1 MHIHL
6 LVHYVGKYVN
16 CWYNGPTCCW
26 LWSGVSTAQWSY
38 IRSIN
43 IRLALLDYSH
53 IAINLNSNMTHNVL
67 VILNIKQTWSWLM
80 DEKQIFYTRSLNIL
94 IFPPHPPHF
103 LVIQGISI
111 KMFPCLSVLCD
122 SKSGQSSKHRSC
134 YLICGY
140 VFFFKDFLAIPR
152 SNWTS
157 RCFEKLGTS
166 SFQHYP
172 KFSGHNQ
179 LINIETNFWTPCS
192 WSMHYTSLH
201 TTDGERV
208 TKYWEK
214 QSAGIQTQ
222 NMKVIS
228 FL

>member
-1 MHIHL
+1 MAYFFVNLISLCFSVQFKVMSELLTNMHHYLEIAEHFYQARKFSAWNVKSIYDFVNNKYDIRMHIHL

-43 IRLALLDYSH
+43 SRLALDYSH
-53 IAINLNSNMTHNVL
+53 IAINLNSNMTHNIL

-111 KMFPCLSVLCD
+111 KMFQYLSVLCD
-122 SKSGQSSKHRSC
+122 LKNQVKVQSTSCLLNMIKVLAQKS
-134 YLICGY
+134 
-140 VFFFKDFLAIPR
+140 VEKD
-152 SNWTS
+152 T
-157 RCFEKLGTS
+157 
-166 SFQHYP
+166 Y
-172 KFSGHNQ
+172 
-179 LINIETNFWTPCS
+179 PCS
-192 WSMHYTSLH
+192 
-201 TTDGERV
+201 
-208 TKYWEK
+208 KC
-214 QSAGIQTQ
+214 
-222 NMKVIS
+222 
-228 FL
+228 

>member
-53 IAINLNSNMTHNVL
+53 IAINLNSNMTHNIL
-67 VILNIKQTWSWLM
+67 VILNIKQTWWSWLM

-103 LVIQGISI
+103 LVIQGVRQKMVTWWIVISDLKI
-111 KMFPCLSVLCD
+111 SSNLKVLKVAIYKLGMFL
-122 SKSGQSSKHRSC
+122 SSKIFQQ
-134 YLICGY
+134 YI
-140 VFFFKDFLAIPR
+140 FI
-152 SNWTS
+152 
-157 RCFEKLGTS
+157 KL
-166 SFQHYP
+166 
-172 KFSGHNQ
+172 
-179 LINIETNFWTPCS
+179 NI
-192 WSMHYTSLH
+192 
-201 TTDGERV
+201 
-208 TKYWEK
+208 
-214 QSAGIQTQ
+214 
-222 NMKVIS
+222 
-228 FL
+228 

>member
-1 MHIHL
+1 MSELLTNMHHYLEIAEHFYQARKFAAWNVKSIYDIGNNKYDIRMHIHL
-6 LVHYVGKYVN
+6 LVHYVCKYVN

-67 VILNIKQTWSWLM
+67 VILNIKQTWWSWLM

-122 SKSGQSSKHRSC
+122 SKSGQSSKHTLPPYSQIDKSYC
-134 YLICGY
+134 
-140 VFFFKDFLAIPR
+140 
-152 SNWTS
+152 
-157 RCFEKLGTS
+157 
-166 SFQHYP
+166 
-172 KFSGHNQ
+172 
-179 LINIETNFWTPCS
+179 ETCW
-192 WSMHYTSLH
+192 
-201 TTDGERV
+201 
-208 TKYWEK
+208 K
-214 QSAGIQTQ
+214 A
-222 NMKVIS
+222 
-228 FL
+228 